1 MFALKLDKKSAP
13 TTDYSP
19 SPSAFR
25 GSQRWNYFLLVMGL
39 IEGELK
45 AKPMALQLL
54 ADGMSPERVVTLTQL
69 PLSTIMSLIDTGVA
83 ICNRSVNSILR
94 LICLHS

>member
-25 GSQRWNYFLLVMGL
+25 GSQRMNEVFN
-39 IEGELK
+39 K
-45 AKPMALQLL
+45 AKTWQLKRVYAEVSITAKPFFESKGFNVVKQQNVNIRGIEL
-54 ADGMSPERVVTLTQL
+54 TNFVMEKNISP
-69 PLSTIMSLIDTGVA
+69 
-83 ICNRSVNSILR
+83 
-94 LICLHS
+94 